1 MTTRLIA
8 STQESTGKT
17 SIALA
22 LARIAREDDTSVGY
36 MKPKG
41 TRLQSNV
48 GKTLDA
54 DPMLARELLDLD
66 AEMHDLE
73 PIVYSPTFV
82 ESAIRGQEQA
92 DDLKERITAAFE
104 LLATDTDTMLIE
116 GADSIW
122 TGGVIDLTDPTIA
135 DLLDASVTLLANY
148 DEPRDIDNVIAAANA
163 FGDRCDGVIFNAV
176 SDAAYDDVE
185 ADIASFLERRDIPVR
200 GVLPR
205 VPELAGISVSEL
217 ADELG
222 ASMLVEPATDSE
234 SENGLIE
241 RFLVGAMSG
250 DTALSHF
257 RRTKDAAV
265 ITGGDRAD
273 LQTAAIDAPGVK
285 ALVLTGGYEPSG
297 AVLGRAAERGVPILL
312 VNADT
317 LSTVERAEA
326 VVRSGRVRDA
336 ETVDRMQ
343 ELLREHADVDS
354 LLE

>member
-8 STQESTGKT
+8 STRESTGKT

-22 LARIAREDDTSVGY
+22 LARIAQDDGARVGY

-54 DPMLARELLDLD
+54 DPMLARELLGIE

-82 ESAIRGQEQA
+82 ESAIRGHEQP
-92 DDLKERITAAFE
+92 DELRERVRSAFE
-104 LLATDTDTMLIE
+104 LLAEGTDLMVVE
-116 GADSIW
+116 GADSIT
-122 TGGVIDLTDPTIA
+122 TGGVVDLSEADIA
-135 DLLDASVTLLANY
+135 ELLDAKVTLIADY
-148 DEPRDIDNVIAAANA
+148 DEPRDLDSLLAAADTL
-163 FGDRCDGVIFNAV
+163 GEHCDGVIFNSV
-176 SDAAYDDVE
+176 PDSVYDDVE
-185 ADIASFLERRDIPVR
+185 SDVAAFLERRDIVVR
-200 GVLPR
+200 GVIPR
-205 VPELAGISVSEL
+205 VRELAGVSVWEL

-222 ASMLVEPATDSE
+222 ASMLVEPDDEPE
-234 SENGLIE
+234 SDQILVE
-241 RFLVGAMSG
+241 RFLVGAMGG

-273 LQTAAIDAPGVK
+273 LQTAALDAPGVK

-297 AVLGRAAERGVPILL
+297 AVLGRAAERGVPVLL

-317 LSTVERAEA
+317 LSAVERAEA
-326 VVRSGRVRDA
+326 VVRSGRVRDE
-336 ETVDRMQ
+336 ETVDIMQ
-343 ELLREHADVDS
+343 GLLTEHTDVDS
-354 LLE
+354 LLD